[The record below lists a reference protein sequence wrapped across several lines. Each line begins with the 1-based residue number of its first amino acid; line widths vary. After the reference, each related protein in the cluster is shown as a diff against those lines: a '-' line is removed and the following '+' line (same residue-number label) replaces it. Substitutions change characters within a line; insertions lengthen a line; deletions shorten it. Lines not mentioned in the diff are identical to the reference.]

1 MLSLRINLLSP
12 DKRHSFKSLMKFLF
26 VKEMLEF
33 AILTASMLAMMYLF
47 AWWVLAQAMSDVV
60 SSSLLVN
67 REAPPINKDIQEL
80 NRQTKNINL
89 SSQDFYPLSHLIF
102 ELSNVLPSDIKLV
115 GVEFDRQKNSV
126 TISGTAAT
134 RDALLNF
141 QKVVSDLKWIVA
153 VTAPT
158 SQLFQKEN
166 ITFEIKGSLQ
176 GVPIIRKN

>member
-1 MLSLRINLLSP
+1 
-12 DKRHSFKSLMKFLF
+12 MKFLF

-33 AILTASMLAMMYLF
+33 AILTAAMLAIMYLF
-47 AWWVLAQAMSDVV
+47 AWWVLVQAMSDVV

-67 REAPPINKDIQEL
+67 REAPPINRDIQEL
-80 NRQTKNINL
+80 NKQTKNINL
-89 SSQDFYPLSHLIF
+89 SGQDFYPISHLIY
-102 ELSNVLPSDIKLV
+102 ELSGALPNDIKLV

-126 TISGTAAT
+126 SISGTAAT

-141 QKVVSDLKWIVA
+141 QKVVSELKWIVG

-166 ITFEIKGSLQ
+166 INFEIKGSLQ
-176 GVPIIRKN
+176 GVPVVKKS